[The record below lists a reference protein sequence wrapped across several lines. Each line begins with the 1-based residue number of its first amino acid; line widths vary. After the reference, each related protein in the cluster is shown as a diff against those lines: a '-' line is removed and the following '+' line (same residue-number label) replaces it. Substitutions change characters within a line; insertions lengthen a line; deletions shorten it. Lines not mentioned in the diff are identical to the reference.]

1 MFCYNQSMFKLVSQY
16 EPSGDQPKA
25 IAALTE
31 GIRNG
36 MRGQTLLGV
45 TGSGKTFTMA
55 NVIQQIGR
63 PTLILAHNKTL
74 AGQLYSEFKELF
86 PENAVEYFVSYY
98 DYYQPEAYIASTDTY
113 IEKDSSINDEI
124 DRLRHSATRSLLTR
138 DDVIVISSVSCI
150 YGIGEKEDYLSLMV
164 NLYVGLEVSRDQ
176 VMAELINIQYER
188 NDFELK
194 RGTFRCRGDVL
205 DVYTPDADNVVT
217 RIEFFGDEIEKISYI
232 DSITGHQLYTRSFA
246 EIFPASHYAT
256 GRQKLERALGTIEE
270 ELEDRIKVLR
280 EDGKLIEAYRLEQ
293 RTRYDMELLRE
304 TGFCKGIENYS
315 RHIAGRKEGEP
326 PCTLLDFFPKDY
338 LMFIDES
345 HVTVPQ
351 VGAMY
356 KGDRSRKDM
365 LVDYGFRL
373 PSARDNRPLKFE
385 EFEPRMGQTIF
396 VSATPA
402 DYEKQHSEQ
411 TVEQV
416 IRPTGLLE
424 PQIYIRPVEGQIEDI
439 IHEIRENNKN
449 GEKSLIMTLTK
460 KMAEDL
466 TEFLEKE
473 EIRVTYL
480 HSDIETVERMQI
492 LNRLRNDE
500 TDVIVGI
507 NLLREG
513 IDLPEVSLLMILDA
527 DKEGFL
533 RSERS
538 LIQIIGRCARNSNG
552 RVILYADEVTDSM
565 MGAVS
570 ETNRRRN
577 IQQKYNEENNIVP
590 KTIIKHVKNV
600 FDTIDDAAKK
610 DKVKKLDVKKLIE
623 NNDPGKLSS
632 DDREKLIASL
642 TKDMKAAAKEL
653 DFEKAASLRD
663 AIIALKNGDGK

>member
-1 MFCYNQSMFKLVSQY
+1 MFKLVSQF

-25 IAALTE
+25 IAQLTE
-31 GIRNG
+31 GIRSG

-55 NVIQQIGR
+55 NVIKEINR

-138 DDVIVISSVSCI
+138 EDVIVISSVSCI
-150 YGIGEKEDYLSLMV
+150 YGIGEKEDYLALMV
-164 NLYVGLEVSRDQ
+164 NLYVGLEISRDQ
-176 VMAELINIQYER
+176 VMAELINIQYDR

-232 DSITGHQLYTRSFA
+232 DAITGHQLYTRSFA

-270 ELEDRIKVLR
+270 ELEDRIKVFR
-280 EDGKLIEAYRLEQ
+280 DEGKLIEAYRLEQ

-402 DYEKQHSEQ
+402 DYEKEHSDQ

-424 PQIYIRPVEGQIEDI
+424 PQIFVRPVEGQIEDI
-439 IHEIRENNKN
+439 IHEIRENNKA

-473 EIRVTYL
+473 EIKVTYL

-538 LIQIIGRCARNSNG
+538 LIQIIGRCARNANG

-565 MGAVS
+565 MGAVA
-570 ETNRRRN
+570 ETNRRRD
-577 IQQKYNEENNIVP
+577 IQQKYNEEHNIVP
-590 KTIIKHVKNV
+590 KTVIKHVKNV

-610 DKVKKLDVKKLIE
+610 DKVKKLDIKKLIE
-623 NNDPGKLSS
+623 NNDPGKLWAE
-632 DDREKLIASL
+632 DREKLIGSL

-653 DFEKAASLRD
+653 DFEKAASIRD